1 MLFAVQVSYASP
13 EAVNEKDKKDSYSI
27 IDSSQ
32 NVGKI
37 LVQSK
42 FVGDPILESTK
53 ISVQVRCSENYKLN
67 PKKKFQSIQ
76 VYDYGKNGI
85 LSKWDDKNKVYYLC
99 ANLFKNNCCESSIN
113 YNYICK
119 ISYFSLMTL
128 NCSTNSFASTK
139 RVVFGKILTIVLY
152 CA

>member
-1 MLFAVQVSYASP
+1 MKYFFILCMLFAVQVSYASP

-85 LSKWDDKNKVYYLC
+85 LSKWDDKNKTLTVYYRTGVVNTNGEPVIDKSMTWTLPLADAC
-99 ANLFKNNCCESSIN
+99 TKN
-113 YNYICK
+113 
-119 ISYFSLMTL
+119 
-128 NCSTNSFASTK
+128 
-139 RVVFGKILTIVLY
+139 
-152 CA
+152 